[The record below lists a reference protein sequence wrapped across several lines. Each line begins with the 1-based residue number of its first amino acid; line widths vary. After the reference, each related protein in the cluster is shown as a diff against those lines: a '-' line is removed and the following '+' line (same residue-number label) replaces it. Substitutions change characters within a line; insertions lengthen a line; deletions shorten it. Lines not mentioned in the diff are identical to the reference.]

1 MDHLVLN
8 HHLLTG
14 ALAWNPQIRGAL
26 YVVIAM
32 VVLPGS
38 VYLLLATNMGARLGF
53 LLAAAGF
60 FGWMFTLSSVWWVYG
75 TGPKG
80 REPTWKPKEVV
91 VGDLGESSR
100 NPAAADY
107 PKGWQKLEIT
117 DPEVADAQAVV
128 DTEIVGSKKQFKS
141 SSDFLPVTA
150 AETGGEKY
158 GPFHAL
164 NFRPLN
170 VFHEPHYLVIQV
182 QKAIKP
188 PAVPGQPP
196 PKAEV
201 DPSAPVVSVVLI
213 RDLGALREN
222 PGVVCVSTGLLFG
235 VICYAL
241 HTRDKEAMAQRV

>member
-1 MDHLVLN
+1 MHDLALNHLV
-8 HHLLTG
+8 TG

-26 YVVIAM
+26 YVVIAL

-53 LLAAAGF
+53 LMAAAGF
-60 FGWMFTLSSVWWVYG
+60 FGWMFTLSAVWWVYG

-91 VGDLGESSR
+91 VGDLAQSAT
-100 NPAAADY
+100 NPMAAGF
-107 PKGWQKLEIT
+107 PKDWKKLEIT

-128 DTEIVGSKKQFKS
+128 DTKIVGPKAEFKS
-141 SSDFLPVTA
+141 SSDFLPVSA
-150 AETGGEKY
+150 AEIGGEKY
-158 GPFHAL
+158 GPFHL
-164 NFRPLN
+164 GNFRPLN
-170 VFHEPHYLVIQV
+170 IFHEPHFLVIQV
-182 QKAIKP
+182 QKAVKP
-188 PAVPGQPP
+188 PAVAGQPP

-201 DPSAPVVSVVLI
+201 DPSAPVVSVIMV

-222 PGVVCVSTGLLFG
+222 PGVVCLCCGALFG
-235 VICYAL
+235 VLCYRL

>member
-1 MDHLVLN
+1 MHHLAMNHLVI
-8 HHLLTG
+8 G
-14 ALAWNPQIRGAL
+14 ALAWNPQVRGAL
-26 YVVIAM
+26 YVVIAL

-53 LLAAAGF
+53 LMAAAGF
-60 FGWMFTLSSVWWVYG
+60 FGWMFTLSAVWWVYG

-91 VGDLGESSR
+91 VGDLAQESR
-100 NPAAADY
+100 NPLAANF
-107 PKGWQKLEIT
+107 PEKWKKLEIT

-128 DTEIVGSKKQFKS
+128 DTKIVGPKAEFKS

-150 AETGGEKY
+150 AEIGGEKY
-158 GPFHAL
+158 GPLHLA

-182 QKAIKP
+182 QKAVKP
-188 PAVPGQPP
+188 PAVPGEPP

-201 DPSAPVVSVVLI
+201 DPSAPVVSVIMI

-222 PGVVCVSTGLLFG
+222 PGVVCISTGLLFA
-235 VICYAL
+235 VLCYRL